1 MLASIKTN
9 NLNVLKVKQNIPGS
23 QTMRREEGGWRNPKE
38 FSHGKRLKIKVRSFQ
53 GGTRNSVVLD
63 TMVERDSGGR
73 EAVPLGS

>member
-1 MLASIKTN
+1 
-9 NLNVLKVKQNIPGS
+9 
-23 QTMRREEGGWRNPKE
+23 MRREESGWRNPKE